1 MPRTRPLIV
10 WLLVGVIPVVGLAW
24 GIGAANQRISKRF
37 YQGKPPEYWFN
48 QLGNQEIMR
57 APSGAV
63 MRYGSWLET
72 SEASANAVRGIG
84 TNAVA
89 FYLRKLRRQVG
100 TREIRIA
107 KVARAV
113 GFNDFWIRGVDSERG
128 QAAIAL
134 ILLKPLS
141 SEVVSELVTLST
153 NRDANIAAAACC
165 VLTVKESELVL
176 LHPSANKRSL
186 DLDLLNLPILSDFK

>member
-10 WLLVGVIPVVGLAW
+10 CLLVGVIPVAGLVW
-24 GIGAANQRISKRF
+24 GIAAAKQHVSKRF
-37 YQGKPPEYWFN
+37 YQGMPLEYWFN
-48 QLGNQEIMR
+48 QLGNKEIMR
-57 APSGAV
+57 LPFGAV

-72 SEASANAVRGIG
+72 SETSANAVRGIG
-84 TNAVA
+84 TNALA

-107 KVARAV
+107 EVARAV

-141 SEVVSELVTLST
+141 PEVVSELVTLST
-153 NRDANIAAAACC
+153 NRDGNIAAAARC
-165 VLTVKESELVL
+165 VLTVRESELV
-176 LHPSANKRSL
+176 PPASKRSL